1 MLTRTSDESALE
13 CEIRIWA
20 GEWWWA
26 TVNMFL
32 IWTMGK
38 VKSQIES
45 EAVLSRCLVSRP
57 SWKFQFQT
65 HRFYW
70 FLILESVSS
79 TKACEWIICL
89 VEGNSLYNWIH
100 HTHLLVHVCHVF
112 KCITIRITK
121 IWSFPWKYWISRE
134 CPDVFRYEVQ
144 LCDSAVAFQ
153 PQEKR
158 WREELH
164 SRGLKEHNSRRI
176 KEIFPTRRKWPLK
189 PVLKKSDRPALS
201 LQVSKNLMITFK
213 RSIQKEKSEY

>member
-13 CEIRIWA
+13 CEIRICA

-26 TVNMFL
+26 TVNMFR

-121 IWSFPWKYWISRE
+121 ICIFPWKYWISRE
-134 CPDVFRYEVQ
+134 CPDVFRYEVRLLSQ
-144 LCDSAVAFQ
+144 RSGIPTAREALTGGVALSRSQRTQQSHKRDLFHKKKVTFKTSVE
-153 PQEKR
+153 EK
-158 WREELH
+158 WPT
-164 SRGLKEHNSRRI
+164 STVFAGLKESNDYI
-176 KEIFPTRRKWPLK
+176 
-189 PVLKKSDRPALS
+189 
-201 LQVSKNLMITFK
+201 
-213 RSIQKEKSEY
+213 